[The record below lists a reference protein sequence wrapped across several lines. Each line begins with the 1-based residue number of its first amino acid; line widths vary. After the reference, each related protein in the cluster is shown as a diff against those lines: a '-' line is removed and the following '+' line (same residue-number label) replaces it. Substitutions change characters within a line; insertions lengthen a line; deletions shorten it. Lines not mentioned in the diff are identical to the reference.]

1 VCSSLRLVAYAF
13 QHVLPHPTSRDA
25 WSVILYPQ
33 MFWSL
38 TSFTILLCVC
48 VCEYFIHYFGT
59 QVLDRSTMTVAS
71 SMVTCERLFPTLIPN
86 PTNGIRKRVG
96 TTTSGPNKAA
106 TCSHA
111 SRPRL
116 AFNVL
121 LLCHDGYTSTLL
133 ATDTSTHPLMSDCV
147 VTVARCL
154 VE

>member
-1 VCSSLRLVAYAF
+1 VLVVAACSVRISTRTPSPNKQRCMVGHPLSTD
-13 QHVLPHPTSRDA
+13 VLITDFIHYTF
-25 WSVILYPQ
+25 V
-33 MFWSL
+33 
-38 TSFTILLCVC
+38 CVC

-96 TTTSGPNKAA
+96 TTTSGPNTAA

-133 ATDTSTHPLMSDCV
+133 ATDTSTHH
-147 VTVARCL
+147 
-154 VE
+154 